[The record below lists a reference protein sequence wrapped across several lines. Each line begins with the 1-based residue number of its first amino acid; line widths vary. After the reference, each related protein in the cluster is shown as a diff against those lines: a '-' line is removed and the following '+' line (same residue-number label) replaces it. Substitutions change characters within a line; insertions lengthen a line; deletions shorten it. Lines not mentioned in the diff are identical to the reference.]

1 MSKDVETL
9 DLNYKL
15 RQHIQSIVIDSIT
28 KIEGKELNPKW
39 KSFEID
45 ADYIAD
51 MIIDTVK
58 GSIDYDLIG
67 ELFHKYRHQFVAL
80 SEGIKYIAEL
90 VENDYT
96 YITENSH
103 KYHDECYVEGCRE
116 CDAEYAEQAEEHNDM
131 LQEYYR
137 SCQ

>member
-1 MSKDVETL
+1 MNEVEML
-9 DLNYKL
+9 ILSYEL
-15 RQHIQSIVIDSIT
+15 QQHIASMCIKSFV
-28 KIEGKELNPKW
+28 KIKDKDINSKW

-45 ADYIAD
+45 SDYIAD
-51 MIIDTVK
+51 MINDTVK
-58 GSIDYDLIG
+58 GSIDYDLIC
-67 ELFHKYRHQFVAL
+67 ELYNKYKHQFVSL

-103 KYHDECYVEGCRE
+103 KYHDEAYIEGCRE
-116 CDAEYAEQAEEHNDM
+116 CEAEYAEQADEYNSM
-131 LQEYYR
+131 NQEYYR